1 LATSEAAE
9 AAASARGTTPG
20 ARIWT
25 WPGWL
30 KRVKNPFFMSA
41 LPAAAM
47 GLSLV
52 LTIVYTN
59 LSERQ
64 PAFEGVRNL
73 FQELPMSLK
82 AFCAAAALAVGLPLS
97 ALAGV
102 PVEVEIRDRAS
113 GEILPVYR
121 HDGEHYVVGE
131 PGREYEIRLMNR
143 GYGRVLAVTS
153 VDGVNVITGKTAS
166 PSQSGYVLDP
176 WGSIEIDGWR
186 KSMDEVA
193 AFYFTALPD
202 SYAARTGRPDNVGV
216 IGVALFRERVYA
228 MLLESGFVAGAAPS
242 APAAAQSAERKASG
256 ALSDRAEDDRLG
268 TGHGRR
274 LDSAVV
280 YTDFER
286 ASEEPA
292 EVIRVFYDS
301 RRNLVARGI
310 IPQPWYRMARRQPD
324 PFPHGFVP
332 DP

>member
-1 LATSEAAE
+1 VFVKAIRAVVVLA
-9 AAASARGTTPG
+9 
-20 ARIWT
+20 
-25 WPGWL
+25 L
-30 KRVKNPFFMSA
+30 CLPF
-41 LPAAAM
+41 PAIAN
-47 GLSLV
+47 V
-52 LTIVYTN
+52 
-59 LSERQ
+59 
-64 PAFEGVRNL
+64 GVD
-73 FQELPMSLK
+73 
-82 AFCAAAALAVGLPLS
+82 
-97 ALAGV
+97 
-102 PVEVEIRDRAS
+102 VEILDRKS
-113 GEILPVYR
+113 GRVLPVYWHEGER
-121 HDGEHYVVGE
+121 HIAGE
-131 PGREYEIRLMNR
+131 PGREYEIRLR
-143 GYGRVLAVTS
+143 SRAGGRVLAVTS
-153 VDGVNVITGKTAS
+153 VDGVNVITGRTAS

-228 MLLESGFVAGAAPS
+228 MPLESGFVAGAAPS
-242 APAAAQSAERKASG
+242 APAAAESAERKASG